1 MCPKVIKRDIKC
13 HAYDPKLAAEG
24 PLWTRF
30 LSEGEFMCSFHLRFQ
45 KLIIHFLLEFF
56 DEAIS
61 YNYYT
66 AQGRTGNTQ
75 GNPVMKAGIH

>member
-30 LSEGEFMCSFHLRFQ
+30 LSEGEFMFSFHLRFQ
-45 KLIIHFLLEFF
+45 KLIIHFLLEFLMKQF
-56 DEAIS
+56 HIT
-61 YNYYT
+61 T
-66 AQGRTGNTQ
+66 APPNRVEQVTS
-75 GNPVMKAGIH
+75 KEIL